1 MKKHRVYALLLV
13 FAVLIAA
20 ITIIGAQLIGQ
31 IMPFDSSD
39 LPAYHYD
46 CKMLIDAIL
55 LGINILSDT
64 LLFICGVK
72 ISQRD
77 K

>member
-39 LPAYHYD
+39 LSAYHYD

-55 LGINILSDT
+55 LGVNILADT
-64 LLFICGVK
+64 LLLICGVK
-72 ISQRD
+72 ISQKD

>member
-13 FAVLIAA
+13 FAVFIAA

-39 LPAYHYD
+39 LPAYQYD